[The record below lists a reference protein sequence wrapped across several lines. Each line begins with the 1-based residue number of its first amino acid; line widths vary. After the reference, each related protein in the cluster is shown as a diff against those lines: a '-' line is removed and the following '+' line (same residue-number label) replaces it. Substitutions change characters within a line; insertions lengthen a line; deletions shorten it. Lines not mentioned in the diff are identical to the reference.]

1 MTAKALQ
8 REECVRCGR
17 SSYETG
23 VAAVGSGERM
33 RGMERKERG
42 KERGGRRTDREVV
55 GQRAQG
61 TAPVKE
67 HTEVKTVLEKG
78 TRN

>member
-1 MTAKALQ
+1 M
-8 REECVRCGR
+8 
-17 SSYETG
+17 
-23 VAAVGSGERM
+23 AAVGRGERM

-42 KERGGRRTDREVV
+42 KERGGRRMDREVV
-55 GQRAQG
+55 GQRTEG

-67 HTEVKTVLEKG
+67 HTEAKTVLEKG